1 MNKVPLLSNRFK
13 KVGWVLLIVAILF
26 RIADSVLDIDS
37 EIFTFNVLSI
47 VSARGLEEG
56 SWFTVHQE
64 DISYTLFSCLF
75 IGGGLLIMFSKERA
89 EDEFIQSLRM
99 NALMWSILVHFV
111 LLMIAF
117 LGVYGLPFLG
127 VVFYNTYTVLVI
139 FILRFYYLLHK
150 NGVLS
155 SEK

>member
-26 RIADSVLDIDS
+26 CIADSVLDIDS
-37 EIFTFNVLSI
+37 EIFTFNVFRI
-47 VSARGLEEG
+47 VSATGLEES

-99 NALMWSILVHFV
+99 NALMWSIL
-111 LLMIAF
+111 
-117 LGVYGLPFLG
+117 
-127 VVFYNTYTVLVI
+127 
-139 FILRFYYLLHK
+139 
-150 NGVLS
+150 
-155 SEK
+155 

>member
-13 KVGWVLLIVAILF
+13 KVGWVLLIAAILF
-26 RIADSVLDIDS
+26 LIADSVLDIDS
-37 EIFTFNVLSI
+37 EIFTFNVFSI
-47 VSARGLEEG
+47 FSSTGLEDR
-56 SWFTVHQE
+56 SWFAVHQE

-75 IGGGLLIMFSKERA
+75 IGGGLLIMFSKERT
-89 EDEFIQSLRM
+89 EDEFIQSIRM
-99 NALMWSILVHFV
+99 NAIMWSILVHFV

-117 LGVYGLPFLG
+117 LGVYGLSFLSI
-127 VVFYNTYTVLVI
+127 VFYNTYTVLVI
-139 FILRFYYLLHK
+139 FILRFYYLLYK

>member
-1 MNKVPLLSNRFK
+1 MKRIPLLSNRFK
-13 KVGWVLLIVAILF
+13 KVGWVLLIAAIVF
-26 RIADSVLDIDS
+26 VIADSVLDIDS
-37 EIFTFNVLSI
+37 EMFTFNVFSVFSAAGLGDGTWFV
-47 VSARGLEEG
+47 VS
-56 SWFTVHQE
+56 QQ

-89 EDEFIQSLRM
+89 EDEFIQSIRL
-99 NALMWSILVHFV
+99 NALMWSVLVHFV

-117 LGVYGLPFLG
+117 LSVYGLPFLS
-127 VVFYNTYTVLVI
+127 VVVYNTYTVLVI
-139 FILRFYYLLHK
+139 FILRFYYLLYK

>member
-1 MNKVPLLSNRFK
+1 
-13 KVGWVLLIVAILF
+13 
-26 RIADSVLDIDS
+26 
-37 EIFTFNVLSI
+37 
-47 VSARGLEEG
+47 
-56 SWFTVHQE
+56 
-64 DISYTLFSCLF
+64 
-75 IGGGLLIMFSKERA
+75 LIMFSKERA

-117 LGVYGLPFLG
+117 LGVYGVPFLG

-139 FILRFYYLLHK
+139 FILRFYYLLYK